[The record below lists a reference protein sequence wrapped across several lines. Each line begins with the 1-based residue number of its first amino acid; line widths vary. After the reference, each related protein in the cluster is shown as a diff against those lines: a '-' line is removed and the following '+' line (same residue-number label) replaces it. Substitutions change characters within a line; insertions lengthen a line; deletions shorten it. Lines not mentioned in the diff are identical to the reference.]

1 MTDHDAMPGPP
12 DGAGY
17 TVLVA
22 EDRPAVTLMVR
33 TLLVRWG
40 FTVMTARCD
49 ASALRLLAD
58 ARIDLVIIG
67 ATAAGA
73 ALVAEACAGMGGE
86 PAPFVALVTQGH
98 HLPAARAQVALPVSA
113 PALRAAVWQCLA
125 ADAGPIDTAAISTLW
140 GSTTNPVFHRIVR
153 VFIPEARHQLRR
165 IQDLVS
171 AGDWS
176 ATEVEAHA
184 LKGAAANVAAHAIRD
199 VAARIETLAER
210 GDRLSIPPLLETLR
224 IVTEQGIMALERIA
238 AAGAGVA

>member
-1 MTDHDAMPGPP
+1 MSDET
-12 DGAGY
+12 
-17 TVLVA
+17 
-22 EDRPAVTLMVR
+22 
-33 TLLVRWG
+33 
-40 FTVMTARCD
+40 
-49 ASALRLLAD
+49 
-58 ARIDLVIIG
+58 
-67 ATAAGA
+67 GA

-184 LKGAAANVAAHAIRD
+184 LKGAAANVAAHSIRD